1 MLLLVSCA
9 QAGPALKQAGRQTL
23 LSSAG
28 SAFKGYCGKNST
40 DRLVKSDDEA
50 CKSFFH
56 TELAPKSLAGC
67 ALRCL
72 KCGGCRYAIFS
83 HTMRDCSL
91 YEECDVGHLAQGHGY
106 QTRDVQGLTEST
118 LARTRPLQ
126 SHISNAAIH
135 VTCDAT
141 SGFAE
146 LALPVADLIQ
156 LQELQLSL
164 GDGRVEWLHRM
175 TADIRGTTSVRF
187 QSKQHVIKIGRND
200 HHLTRREACVVRK
213 LAGGPGIPRLVG
225 ASHNDTLLVFA
236 NAGTP
241 LGLSNM
247 PSDYREQVE
256 ATLEHLAAHR
266 VKHNDIW
273 KNDKRMENQ
282 FIVELLVG
290 GDGHLT
296 LIDYNTATVNGSY
309 ACAPSIRATAL
320 PPNIDRYFTPA
331 DDATTLQV
339 RARAHRHAQSGL
351 GGVVLRIPVPLCRD
365 SSPL

>member
-1 MLLLVSCA
+1 MQLLYILLFAWARRCA
-9 QAGPALKQAGRQTL
+9 GAPIAVTDGPMADRSRPAALKNGGREHDKNKGHAHN
-23 LSSAG
+23 SSAASRHRPDSRHRPEVTEVG
-28 SAFKGYCGKNST
+28 Q
-40 DRLVKSDDEA
+40 
-50 CKSFFH
+50 H
-56 TELAPKSLAGC
+56 TKQERGP
-67 ALRCL
+67 
-72 KCGGCRYAIFS
+72 
-83 HTMRDCSL
+83 
-91 YEECDVGHLAQGHGY
+91 
-106 QTRDVQGLTEST
+106 
-118 LARTRPLQ
+118 Q

-273 KNDKRMENQ
+273 KNDPRMKNA

-296 LIDYNTATVNGSY
+296 LIDYNTATVHGSY

-339 RARAHRHAQSGL
+339 RARAQARTVRTGWW
-351 GGVVLRIPVPLCRD
+351 C
-365 SSPL
+365 